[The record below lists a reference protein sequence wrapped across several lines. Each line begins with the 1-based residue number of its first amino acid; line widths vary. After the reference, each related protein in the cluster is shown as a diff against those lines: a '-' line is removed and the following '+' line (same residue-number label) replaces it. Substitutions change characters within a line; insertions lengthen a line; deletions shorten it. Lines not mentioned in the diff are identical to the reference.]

1 VVVTHLSSVLAG
13 PDHDSLARFVAE
25 SRPDGWSADA
35 HAAHVNA
42 ATVDELVGRFRR
54 LADAGVQE
62 AIVRIA
68 DVGTPGS
75 VERFA
80 PVVDAFRG

>member
-1 VVVTHLSSVLAG
+1 VTVTHLSSVLAG
-13 PDHDSLARFVAE
+13 PEHDSLPGLVAE

-35 HAAHVNA
+35 YAVHVNA
-42 ATVDELVGRFRR
+42 ATVEEHVGRFRR

-68 DVGTPGS
+68 DVGRPGS